1 MHPDTLYELAKLRNA
16 EDIAAAERV
25 RLVRQA
31 GTSRPPTIDA
41 AGFRQKVTKLFGQ
54 GWPNTRP
61 AGA

>member
-16 EDIAAAERV
+16 EDIAQADRQ

-31 GTSRPPTIDA
+31 GTARPTIDA
-41 AGFRQKVTKLFGQ
+41 ARFRQKVNKLFGQ
-54 GWPNTRP
+54 GWPSTRP